1 MAKVNV
7 SLPDKLLYDIDGL
20 AGRRKISRSG
30 FVQEATAR
38 YVAELEA
45 EEAQRLRQRQ
55 IEAAMQKMRK
65 VGETVGS
72 FDGTTQIRK
81 DRERDGK

>member
-1 MAKVNV
+1 MAKVNI

-20 AGRRKISRSG
+20 AKRRKCSRSG

-45 EEAQRLRQRQ
+45 EEERRQRQ
-55 IEAAMQKMRK
+55 KRIEAAMAKAREISK
-65 VGETVGS
+65 SVGS
-72 FDGTTQIRK
+72 FDGTAQIRK